1 MVKYLYDDDDE
12 EEILDFYDE
21 DPDDPYPQVIIEIN
35 EEQMMKL
42 YDKAKEKSKCQI
54 NGKV

>member
-12 EEILDFYDE
+12 EELYDFYDE

-35 EEQMMKL
+35 DEKMFEL
-42 YDKAKEKSKCQI
+42 YEKVK
-54 NGKV
+54 NTKK

>member
-1 MVKYLYDDDDE
+1 MKYLYDDDE
-12 EEILDFYDE
+12 EEIWDYYDE

-42 YDKAKEKSKCQI
+42 YEKVK
-54 NGKV
+54 GMKK